1 MKPSRSVCPAWLLR
15 TGWGR
20 PAENWK
26 ALPQLSANDPAAPC
40 VTWRTTFCPSAGFDG
55 LAMVRFPAMVTR
67 KSLPREASIA
77 IVGASVRLTTAG
89 ATAACS
95 TVVAATANT
104 PLARRA
110 RALPPPA
117 ASAGDPPARKA
128 PPAVPAAAAPTAPLK
143 TFRRLSA
150 VRRPVPSVPPVPLGS
165 GPAASG
171 RGTGE
176 WRDMIGSFS
185 GPDAARPATRRLSG
199 QSGSHVIPRPII
211 RTRLSRRHQ
220 SQSRP
225 QYPGNHAHPNPAM
238 RLPDAVSLPR
248 RFPWAFSGRRPPAE
262 VAAWPVLRPE
272 RARIDGL
279 RGNRPGLAGSLP
291 GLPRQARGAVHGD
304 ARTRKG
310 RLLVRGRT
318 RAVPRAAHATTAW
331 RRARLLP
338 RL

>member
-1 MKPSRSVCPAWLLR
+1 MNCWPG
-15 TGWGR
+15 T
-20 PAENWK
+20 
-26 ALPQLSANDPAAPC
+26 
-40 VTWRTTFCPSAGFDG
+40 GFDG

-117 ASAGDPPARKA
+117 ASAGDPPASKA

-150 VRRPVPSVPPVPLGS
+150 VRRPVPSVPAVPLGS

-185 GPDAARPATRRLSG
+185 GPDVARPATRRLSG
-199 QSGSHVIPRPII
+199 QSGSHAQE
-211 RTRLSRRHQ
+211 TTAHLKTG
-220 SQSRP
+220 QSRWVR
-225 QYPGNHAHPNPAM
+225 HS
-238 RLPDAVSLPR
+238 V
-248 RFPWAFSGRRPPAE
+248 AFF
-262 VAAWPVLRPE
+262 RPE
-272 RARIDGL
+272 HRPAAFAAEMSAATDPWRYTL
-279 RGNRPGLAGSLP
+279 RSAGE
-291 GLPRQARGAVHGD
+291 
-304 ARTRKG
+304 
-310 RLLVRGRT
+310 
-318 RAVPRAAHATTAW
+318 
-331 RRARLLP
+331 
-338 RL
+338 